1 MDSITIKRPFDSH
14 THFRR
19 GAVLKAVVP
28 YTTERFWGALV
39 MPNTEPPIDT
49 CRAAAEY
56 KKEILAAV
64 PAGQSFKPLISF
76 YLTKNLTPAE
86 IEKGWYGDL
95 VGHREAGDARR
106 GESGDGAVQNGTVRE
121 PQGPRND
128 ADSVYPRPTK
138 VYAVKSYPYG
148 ATTNSQWGYRSILEA
163 KDVLKKMEEVGMPL
177 LLHGEVHLNEHDE
190 EEDPYDGERLFV
202 QDTLPRL
209 LDAYP
214 RLRVSLEHMSSADA
228 VDFMEKNGKE
238 GQLVT
243 TITPTHL
250 LYDRRQAFSGGYRPL
265 IHMKPLV
272 KTREDR
278 ERVRDIARKGLP
290 FVSAGTDSAPHPEGK
305 KFSSCCA
312 FGTFSSPVALEV
324 YTQVFDEMNA
334 LDKLENFLSVNGP
347 RFFGLEPSKETLT
360 LTKEDWQTS
369 EPVTTE
375 EGVRIWPICNTVH
388 GLGGEVIR
396 WKILR

>member
-1 MDSITIKRPFDSH
+1 M
-14 THFRR
+14 
-19 GAVLKAVVP
+19 
-28 YTTERFWGALV
+28 
-39 MPNTEPPIDT
+39 
-49 CRAAAEY
+49 
-56 KKEILAAV
+56 
-64 PAGQSFKPLISF
+64 
-76 YLTKNLTPAE
+76 
-86 IEKGWYGDL
+86 
-95 VGHREAGDARR
+95 
-106 GESGDGAVQNGTVRE
+106 
-121 PQGPRND
+121 
-128 ADSVYPRPTK
+128 
-138 VYAVKSYPYG
+138 YAVKSYPYG

-228 VDFMEKNGKE
+228 VDFMEKNGKA

-324 YTQVFDEMNA
+324 YTQVFDEMGA

-347 RFFGLEPSKETLT
+347 AFFGLEPSKETIT
-360 LTKEDWQTS
+360 LVKEDWQTS

-388 GLGGEVIR
+388 GLGNETIH
-396 WKILR
+396 WKIAR